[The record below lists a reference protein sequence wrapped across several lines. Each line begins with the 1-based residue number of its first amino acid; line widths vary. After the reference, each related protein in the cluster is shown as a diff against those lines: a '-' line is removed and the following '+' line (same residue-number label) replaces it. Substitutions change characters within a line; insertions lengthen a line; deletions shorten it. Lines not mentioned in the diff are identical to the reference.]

1 MSRNM
6 LNGAQVIVDYLIQEK
21 VPQVF
26 GLCGHGNIQFID
38 ALYERS
44 SDIKTISVH
53 HESVAG
59 FMADVYYRV
68 SGRPTATFTS
78 CGPGSAN
85 LPISLANAFL
95 DSVPFLAVTGNVP
108 TSQFNRGAFQ
118 EMYRHYQ
125 ADFPS
130 TVRTMCKKVFQPTRG
145 EMVPLAVRQAWKTMT
160 TGRPGPVVLDVPF
173 DVFMESAAEE
183 APNAQAWNAN
193 ISSRCGADPEG
204 VVKAVDMLL
213 GAERPMIIVGQG
225 VRYGGAAD
233 ELLKLAERLQIP
245 VAASA
250 SGLGAIDCNHP
261 LALGL
266 VARAGHYQANHATRQ
281 ADVLLAMGM
290 RFDDR
295 TSSSWIPGYSF
306 TIPPT
311 RLIHVD
317 IDPEEIG
324 RNYPVALGLMA
335 DVRTFLRQVHAELD
349 RRADLTKKADARK
362 KWLAQIDTYRKE
374 WDKFVAPGFSDD
386 TTPINPQRAALEIDK
401 ALPEDAILVSDI
413 GVHHNWLLGFC
424 KPKRPDSLIGSM
436 GFGPMG
442 FGVAGVM
449 GAKFAAPD
457 RPCVS
462 VCGDGAFFMHANVLG
477 TAVEYNLPVVW
488 VVWNNYAYASIRGL
502 QRGYLGGRELAT
514 DFHDPNTGQRYN
526 PDFAAMARSCGV
538 EGVRVD
544 RAGDLGEAIRKGIAA
559 NKPYLIDVDIAA
571 DINPVGAGVWELP
584 GLGQSKAGIGTRFS
598 PPDLLRE
605 EIACCLQAR
614 KSSSSV
620 VPPASVLRPPNWRS
634 AKAPTSSSR
643 RATSSGST
651 RSAEKLNAI
660 AIPADVTS
668 DDSVAELFR
677 RCGPVDHVV
686 VTAAQLRTGPFKT
699 VAMED
704 VRATM
709 EGKFW
714 GAWRVA
720 QQADIRPG
728 GSLTLVSGFLSV
740 RPRPNSAIVSAAN
753 GALESLARA
762 LALELAPVRVNAV
775 SPGIIDTPIRAAMP
789 EEARRDMLAK
799 TAAALPV
806 GRVGA
811 ARISHARSSAS

>member
-1 MSRNM
+1 MSTGNM

-21 VPQVF
+21 VPNVF

-44 SDIKTISVH
+44 HDIKTISVH

-85 LPISLANAFL
+85 LPISLGNAFL
-95 DSVPFLAVTGNVP
+95 DSVPFMAVTGNVP

-118 EMYRHYQ
+118 ELYRHYQ

-130 TVRTMCKKVFQPTRG
+130 TVRSYCKKVFQPTRG
-145 EMVPLAVRQAWKTMT
+145 EMVPLAVRQAWKTMV

-173 DVFMESAAEE
+173 DVFLESAAEE
-183 APNAQAWNAN
+183 APRADEWNAN

-204 VVKAVDMLL
+204 VVRAVDMLL
-213 GAERPMIIVGQG
+213 GAERPVIIVGQG
-225 VRYGGAAD
+225 VRYGGASAD
-233 ELLKLAERLQIP
+233 LLRLAERLQIP
-245 VAASA
+245 VASSA
-250 SGLGAIDCNHP
+250 SGLGAIDTHHP

-281 ADVLLAMGM
+281 ADVLLALGV

-317 IDPEEIG
+317 IDPEEIA

-335 DVRTFLRQVHAELD
+335 DVRTFLRQMLAELD
-349 RRADLTKKADARK
+349 RRADLDKRADARK
-362 KWLAQIDTYRKE
+362 KWLQAIDGYRQE

-401 ALPEDAILVSDI
+401 GLPEDAILVSDI

-424 KPKRPDSLIGSM
+424 KPRRPDSLIGSM

-442 FGVAGVM
+442 FGVAGVL

-502 QRGYLGGRELAT
+502 QRGYLQGRELAT
-514 DFHDPNTGQRYN
+514 DFHHPTTGERYN
-526 PDFAAMARSCGV
+526 PDFAAMARSAGV

-544 RAGDLGEAIRKGIAA
+544 RAGDLAEAVRTGIAA
-559 NKPYLIDVDIAA
+559 NRPYLIDVDIAA
-571 DINPVGAGVWELP
+571 DINPSGAGVWELP
-584 GLGQSKAGIGTRFS
+584 GLGQSKPGIGTRYQPS
-598 PPDLLRE
+598 
-605 EIACCLQAR
+605 
-614 KSSSSV
+614 
-620 VPPASVLRPPNWRS
+620 
-634 AKAPTSSSR
+634 
-643 RATSSGST
+643 
-651 RSAEKLNAI
+651 
-660 AIPADVTS
+660 
-668 DDSVAELFR
+668 
-677 RCGPVDHVV
+677 
-686 VTAAQLRTGPFKT
+686 
-699 VAMED
+699 
-704 VRATM
+704 
-709 EGKFW
+709 
-714 GAWRVA
+714 
-720 QQADIRPG
+720 
-728 GSLTLVSGFLSV
+728 
-740 RPRPNSAIVSAAN
+740 
-753 GALESLARA
+753 
-762 LALELAPVRVNAV
+762 
-775 SPGIIDTPIRAAMP
+775 
-789 EEARRDMLAK
+789 
-799 TAAALPV
+799 
-806 GRVGA
+806 
-811 ARISHARSSAS
+811 